1 MLRLLTVI
9 DHDRAVVDSNFA
21 GRVCRTDGETDE
33 MREITRH
40 MTVMKWMMVLMIG
53 LQLAT
58 LVMLPDHPVH
68 QPAHQPIPDAR

>member
-1 MLRLLTVI
+1 MI
-9 DHDRAVVDSNFA
+9 NHDRAVVDSNFA
-21 GRVCRTDGETDE
+21 GRARRTEEEADE
-33 MREITRH
+33 MREITRY
-40 MTVMKWMMVLMIG
+40 MTVMKWMIG

>member
-1 MLRLLTVI
+1 MTMI
-9 DHDRAVVDSNFA
+9 DHYRAVADSKFV
-21 GRVCRTDGETDE
+21 GRALRTDGEIDE

-58 LVMLPDHPVH
+58 LVMLPDHPVC
-68 QPAHQPIPDAR
+68 QPAYQAIPDAR

>member
-1 MLRLLTVI
+1 MLSPLTMI
-9 DHDRAVVDSNFA
+9 DHDRAVVNSKFA
-21 GRVCRTDGETDE
+21 RPARRTEGETDE

-68 QPAHQPIPDAR
+68 QPAYQTIQAAR